1 MTISI
6 SKSKLKARTLG
17 VFRQVEETE
26 EELIVT
32 DKNRPVL
39 RIIPVEKKLSVEE
52 VFKDWQGKVIFHEDQ
67 NTPTLDE
74 WGESV

>member
-6 SKSKLKARTLG
+6 SKSKLKARMLE
-17 VFRQVEETE
+17 VFHQVEETG

-39 RIIPVEKKLSVEE
+39 RIIPVEKKFSVEE
-52 VFKDWQGKVIFHEDQ
+52 VFKDWQGKVIFHEDP

-74 WGESV
+74 WGKSV